1 MNNLNPQNVL
11 DFLKKHPDFL
21 VEHAAELGV
30 RLRDDKVR
38 SFAQAKLAESQLKI
52 EKMADQLTVMMS
64 DAEANQNTM
73 LRQFALDIGLLK
85 VNTVAQLADVLYESL
100 RQDFGLQLFKLVIV
114 AEPKKAKVR
123 IPEDMLGGKKV
134 REDILAITK
143 PILGTKI
150 SKEMKKLLP
159 STDMV
164 AESYLQLPIV
174 IGKQTGALLL
184 AADSDVNRFAADLET
199 DSVRYMADAI
209 GAALSRIMG
218 YR

>member
-11 DFLKKHPDFL
+11 DFLKEHPDFL

-52 EKMADQLTVMMS
+52 EKMAGQLTLMMA

-73 LRQFALDIGLLK
+73 LRQFALDIELLK
-85 VNTVAQLADVLYESL
+85 VNTVGQLADALYKSL
-100 RQDFGLQLFKLVIV
+100 QKDFGLQLFKLVIA
-114 AEPKKAKVR
+114 AEPKKAKAR
-123 IPEDMLGGKKV
+123 IPEDMVSGKKV
-134 REDILAITK
+134 REEILAMTK

-150 SKEMKKLLP
+150 SKEIKKLLP
-159 STDMV
+159 SSDIV
-164 AESYLQLPIV
+164 AESYLQLPILV
-174 IGKQTGALLL
+174 GKQTGAVLL
-184 AADSDVNRFAADLET
+184 AADSDVNRFAAGLET
-199 DSVRYMADAI
+199 DSVQYMADAI

>member
-11 DFLKKHPDFL
+11 DFLKEHPDFL

-52 EKMADQLTVMMS
+52 EKMAGQLTLMMA

-73 LRQFALDIGLLK
+73 LRQFALDIELLK
-85 VNTVAQLADVLYESL
+85 VNTVAQLADALYKSL
-100 RQDFGLQLFKLVIV
+100 QQDFGLQLFKLVIA
-114 AEPKKAKVR
+114 AEPKKAKIR
-123 IPEDMLGGKKV
+123 IPEDMVSGKKV
-134 REDILAITK
+134 REEILAMTK
-143 PILGTKI
+143 PILGIKI
-150 SKEMKKLLP
+150 SKEIKKLLP
-159 STDMV
+159 SGDIV
-164 AESYLQLPIV
+164 AESYLQLPILV
-174 IGKQTGALLL
+174 GKQTGAILL
-184 AADSDVNRFAADLET
+184 AADSDVNRFASDLET